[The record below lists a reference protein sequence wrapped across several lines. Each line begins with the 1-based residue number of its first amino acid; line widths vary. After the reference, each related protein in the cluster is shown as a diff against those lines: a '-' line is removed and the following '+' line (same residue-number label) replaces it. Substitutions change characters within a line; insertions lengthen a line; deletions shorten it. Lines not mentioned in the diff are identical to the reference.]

1 MSSLAVRIDGKKFM
15 WDKGVYTSE
24 SEAKEKMTQYEQD
37 GFEATCL
44 NEDGKYLVYSRR
56 VVSEITLD

>member
-1 MSSLAVRIDGKKFM
+1 MPSLAVRIDGKKFM

-24 SEAKEKMTQYEQD
+24 SEAKEKMTQYEKD
-37 GFEATCL
+37 GFEVTCL
-44 NEDGKYLVYSRR
+44 NEGGEYLVYSRR